1 MTPSSE
7 SKINNDLEPFLRLKL
22 LAVLLKTCPV
32 GADDEVEPEGMATV
46 SGTLLTGALPAP
58 GTL

>member
-7 SKINNDLEPFLRLKL
+7 SKINSDLEPFFRLKL
-22 LAVLLKTCPV
+22 LTVLLKTCPV
-32 GADDEVEPEGMATV
+32 GAALASEPEGMVTV
-46 SGTLLTGALPAP
+46 SGTLLTGVLPAP

>member
-7 SKINNDLEPFLRLKL
+7 LKINSDLEPFLRLKL

-32 GADDEVEPEGMATV
+32 GD
-46 SGTLLTGALPAP
+46 ALAASQMEWIH
-58 GTL
+58 